1 MWHADLINAYPLRS
15 KLLKWHS
22 HGNYKIK
29 EFMCF
34 QEFLSLLIQKEYC
47 KKVMKYPITFVISK
61 QEGN

>member
-1 MWHADLINAYPLRS
+1 MWHVDLIDAYPLQS
-15 KLLKWHS
+15 KLLKWHL

-29 EFMCF
+29 EFMRM

-47 KKVMKYPITFVISK
+47 NKVKKYPITFVTSK